1 MPKADYVYVDP
12 TTAGQITGNTP
23 YGTYDSDVTFQSES
37 LTVCKFVA
45 RRLGHPV
52 MQLEVDSGSIYAMFE
67 EATSEYSLQINQ
79 YNMKNWLW
87 DQYGNDEKQVSGSL
101 STGSSQPRHG
111 NMGTAVVLSEQY
123 GEAIGVGGNHCQ
135 QPLNFSP

>member
-1 MPKADYVYVDP
+1 MSKFLFLYEDP
-12 TTAGQITGNTP
+12 SSASQVTGSTP
-23 YGTYDSDVTFQSES
+23 HGIYDTDETFASES

-52 MQLEVDSGSIYAMFE
+52 MQLEIDSGSMYAMFE
-67 EATSEYSLQINQ
+67 EAVSEYSLQINQ

-87 DQYGNDEKQVSGSL
+87 DQDGNDEKQVSGSL

-111 NMGTAVVLSEQY
+111 NMGAAVY
-123 GEAIGVGGNHCQ
+123 WFRH
-135 QPLNFSP
+135 